1 MEKRYLNENL
11 LKSNLPSDIT
21 YALYQN
27 RTSLGNNPAI
37 PDIYGV
43 PFLYHIVNNEFENAK
58 KKLQEIGSV
67 NEVEGNTIK
76 DALSQLIA
84 LCQEKEK
91 PYRNQLEKICFD
103 HAIDMFGIPADS
115 VVMDVQL
122 KDKVEIDAQVVK
134 ISPADDSEDMVFD
147 NLNDARRIRKEV
159 YKRRLLDVLSFGAGI
174 SISSNIKNYYKD
186 ISMVDPTL
194 PDLYNKIMAMNT
206 YLLFEKEDLGI
217 SDKNN
222 RQIGTVEVF
231 LGKKDEKVKI
241 AAQGVIFPILLC
253 ETIRGFMELFISHG
267 LPKDFETARAILEK
281 SDYLKAEPW
290 DMRMGPALWDL
301 FEASANDISLEE
313 MPYLFKRVASLDVKK
328 FNFLM
333 KEIFAKTKKGKEIMA
348 HISAKA
354 KRDMEYDEF
363 LDKMDKKNKDKGII
377 TDEYI
382 LAEEL

>member
-115 VVMDVQL
+115 VVIDVQL

-186 ISMVDPTL
+186 ISMVDTTL

>member
-103 HAIDMFGIPADS
+103 HAIDMFGIPSDS

-194 PDLYNKIMAMNT
+194 PDLYNKIMVMNT